1 MKINYFVFVVP
12 LCLLIASCQKDNGVK
27 ISAKNA
33 SLITGKWLAYQRHSI
48 VYSIED
54 NSVLKDTIVNYDA
67 ANNTNWWFEI
77 YEADGNAFVTS
88 KPYTLNNIFKA
99 DTTAFLNYTI
109 NGSGLMLK
117 PKNGGSENKVILSIT
132 ENDMTLEKIYNS
144 LPRTN
149 WGLDMSAEYKFV
161 EQTFYKKQ

>member
-1 MKINYFVFVVP
+1 MKINYFLFAVP
-12 LCLLIASCQKDNGVK
+12 LGLLIASCQKDNGVK

-33 SLITGKWLAYQRHSI
+33 SLITGKWLAYQRHSV

-77 YEADGNAFVTS
+77 YETNGDAFVTG
-88 KPYTLNNIFKA
+88 KPYMQNNVLKA
-99 DTTAFLNYTI
+99 DTTAFLTYTI
-109 NGSGLMLK
+109 NGTNLTLK
-117 PKNGGSENKVILSIT
+117 PKSGGSETKSIISIT
-132 ENDMTLEKIYNS
+132 ETDVTLEKVYNS
-144 LPRTN
+144 LPRLN
-149 WGLDMSAEYKFV
+149 WGLDLRTEYKFV